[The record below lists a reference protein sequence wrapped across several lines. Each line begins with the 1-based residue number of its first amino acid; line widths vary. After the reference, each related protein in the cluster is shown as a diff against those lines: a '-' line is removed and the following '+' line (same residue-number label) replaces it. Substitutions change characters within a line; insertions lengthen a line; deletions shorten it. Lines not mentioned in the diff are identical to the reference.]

1 MNQDNTA
8 GQPHSEL
15 RNIIEAA
22 IMISSDPLTIDRM
35 LAMFPDDAKPDRD
48 VLRSVITEIEQA
60 YVDRGIELRQIGK
73 GYRLQ
78 TREDYSPWLS
88 RLSATRPQRYSR
100 ALLETLAIIAY
111 RQPVTRGEIEDVRGV
126 AVSTEIIRTL
136 QDRDWIR
143 QVGVRDVPGKP
154 GLFGTTRGFLEYF
167 NLKSLSDLP
176 PLTDIRDME
185 TIAAELNLS
194 LPLDQPDDGEPDAQ
208 DEAAEEDEGLAEVN
222 QVVSADE
229 ASVADLAAE
238 EEAASETLE
247 ALYES
252 VPDEDVELTIDE
264 PDAGG
269 EQDPDQPA

>member
-1 MNQDNTA
+1 MNDIDTT
-8 GQPHSEL
+8 GQPRSEL

-22 IMISSDPLTIDRM
+22 IMISDDPLTIDRM
-35 LAMFPDDAKPDRD
+35 LTMFPEDAQPDRD
-48 VLRSVITEIEQA
+48 VIRGVISEIEESFMG
-60 YVDRGIELRQIGK
+60 RGIELRQIGK

-88 RLSATRPQRYSR
+88 LLSASRPQRYSR

-136 QDRDWIR
+136 LDRDWIR

-176 PLTDIRDME
+176 PLSDIRDME

-194 LPLDQPDDGEPDAQ
+194 LPLDQPA
-208 DEAAEEDEGLAEVN
+208 EDEGTDEES
-222 QVVSADE
+222 QVESADDQESETPVNEYAEEPE
-229 ASVADLAAE
+229 AIEKNVVADLSD
-238 EEAASETLE
+238 EEAEMLIDP
-247 ALYES
+247 
-252 VPDEDVELTIDE
+252 VDHDVDEE
-264 PDAGG
+264 PGHST
-269 EQDPDQPA
+269 